1 MPREP
6 QRILVVAPHPDDEAL
21 GAGGTMAKAHDLGFE
36 VWVVLLTSGDGFIQD
51 AARYYLSLD
60 VSPDEY
66 LHMGYERQ
74 LETQR
79 ALAEVGVPKERI
91 YFLGF
96 PDGGLDALWLT
107 HWSGEPW
114 NSATTG
120 KNAVPYLTAHRPNVP
135 YVGSALVSLLMD
147 IYETV
152 RPTQLILPSA
162 FDTHPDHWG
171 TNAFGTLAWAEMA
184 HREAAGGKVPRWGY
198 LVHWPAWPLPLAYR
212 PTMPQEAP
220 ERLLKLGEEPWHSE
234 ALNPEHVEQKR
245 LALMQYES
253 QVELIKPYML
263 AFSRRTE
270 MFAVESDWRGG
281 PAANGLEV
289 ANPSA
294 DWLSRSVGKSNPLE
308 SAAWGRRDG
317 RDWCRVTM
325 ARRWGPEWSL
335 EVSLH
340 LIDGSGRQYHWMVQ
354 GQEPTPPAV
363 SLRTEGRN
371 VEMSWPAEWI
381 GGTARVMAGV
391 QARLRGR
398 VEGKIPFRIIP
409 WGDLM

>member
-1 MPREP
+1 MSQEP

-21 GAGGTMAKAHDLGFE
+21 GAGGIMAKAHDLGHE
-36 VWVVLLTSGDGFIQD
+36 VSVVLLTCGDGFVQD
-51 AARYYLSLD
+51 AARYYLSLE
-60 VSPDEY
+60 VTADEY

-74 LETQR
+74 METQR
-79 ALAEVGVPKERI
+79 ALAEVGVSKERI

-96 PDGGLDALWLT
+96 PDGGLDSLWVT

-114 NSATTG
+114 RSTTTA
-120 KNAVPYLTAHRPNVP
+120 KNTVPYVTAYRPEVPYLGAE
-135 YVGSALVSLLMD
+135 LVSLLMG
-147 IYETV
+147 IYAAV

-162 FDTHPDHWG
+162 FDTHPDHWA

-184 HREAAGGKVPRWGY
+184 YRDPAFRLVPRWGY

-220 ERLLKLGEEPWHSE
+220 ERLVNLGQEPWHAES
-234 ALNPEHVEQKR
+234 LSPEQVEQKR

-270 MFAVESDWRGG
+270 MFGVESEWRGQKG
-281 PAANGLEV
+281 TGALEV
-289 ANPSA
+289 TNPSV
-294 DWLSRSVGKSNPLE
+294 DWLSRSVGKSNPIE
-308 SAAWGRRDG
+308 TVTWGRHGD
-317 RDWCRVTM
+317 RDWARLTV
-325 ARRWGPEWSL
+325 ARRWGSDWSL

-340 LIDGSGRQYHWMVQ
+340 PVDGRHGQYHWLVQ
-354 GQEPTPPAV
+354 GQHPIPAEISV
-363 SLRTEGRN
+363 RAEGRN
-371 VEMSWPAEWI
+371 VEMNWPAEWI
-381 GGTARVMAGV
+381 GTTAWVMAGLQV
-391 QARLRGR
+391 RVRGR
-398 VEGKIPFRIIP
+398 VEGKIPFRMIP

>member
-21 GAGGTMAKAHDLGFE
+21 GAGGTMAKAHELGHE
-36 VWVVLLTSGDGFIQD
+36 VSVVLLTSGDGFVQD
-51 AARYYLSLD
+51 AARYYLSLE
-60 VSPDEY
+60 VTADEY

-74 LETQR
+74 LETER

-107 HWSGEPW
+107 HWLGQAWQST
-114 NSATTG
+114 TTG
-120 KNAVPYLTAHRPNVP
+120 RSAVPYLTAYRPDVP
-135 YVGSALVSLLMD
+135 YLGSTLVSLLTD
-147 IYETV
+147 IYAAV
-152 RPTQLILPSA
+152 RPTHLILPSA

-184 HREAAGGKVPRWGY
+184 HRDPYFRPVPRWGY
-198 LVHWPAWPLPLAYR
+198 LVHWPAWPLPIAYR

-220 ERLLKLGEEPWHSE
+220 ERLLNLGEEPWHTE
-234 ALNPEHVEQKR
+234 ALSPEQVEQKR

-270 MFAVESDWRGG
+270 MFAVESKWNADR
-281 PAANGLEV
+281 AAGALTV
-289 ANPSA
+289 ANPSV

-308 SAAWGRRDG
+308 SVGWGRRDG
-317 RDWCRVTM
+317 RDWARVSLT
-325 ARRWGPEWSL
+325 RRWSSDWSL
-335 EVSLH
+335 EVGVH
-340 LIDGSGRQYHWMVQ
+340 LIDGSGRQYRWVVE
-354 GQEPTPPAV
+354 GQEPSLPGISV
-363 SLRTEGRN
+363 SVEGRTM
-371 VEMSWPAEWI
+371 EISWPAEWI
-381 GGTARVMAGV
+381 GAAARVMAGV
-391 QARLRGR
+391 QVRTRGR

-409 WGDLM
+409 WGDLT